1 MVDTYKCELCG
12 SEARY
17 PTVKLIDGIN
27 LNFCCRGCLEVYEM
41 MREEGLSNPPKA
53 ADNQSKNPGKE
64 DHHKM

>member
-17 PTVKLIDGIN
+17 PTVKVIDGKT

-41 MREEGLSNPPKA
+41 MREEGMVTPPKGGEE
-53 ADNQSKNPGKE
+53 NSESTG
-64 DHHKM
+64 

>member
-17 PTVKLIDGIN
+17 PTVKVVDGKT

-41 MREEGLSNPPKA
+41 MREEGMVNSQKPVDKN
-53 ADNQSKNPGKE
+53 SKNTG
-64 DHHKM
+64 

>member
-17 PTVKLIDGIN
+17 PTVKVIDGKT

-41 MREEGLSNPPKA
+41 MREEGMVNPPKA
-53 ADNQSKNPGKE
+53 GDGNSTSAG
-64 DHHKM
+64 

>member
-17 PTVKLIDGIN
+17 PTVKEIDGKT

-41 MREEGLSNPPKA
+41 MRAEGMVNPPEAGEENSKSA
-53 ADNQSKNPGKE
+53 A
-64 DHHKM
+64 